1 MSKPFMK
8 YPRIGH
14 GIDVHRFGEG
24 DHVTIGGVKI
34 PHEQGLV
41 AHSDG
46 DVALHALCD
55 AILGALALGDI
66 GHHFPDTDASYKGA
80 DSRVLLRHVVSLL
93 ATHGYRVGNAD
104 ITVLAERPKLAPH
117 IVLMRER
124 MAEDMGVP
132 VEDVSVKATT
142 TEKLGFV
149 GRREGIEAHAVVM
162 LLPLE

>member
-1 MSKPFMK
+1 MTTPLQKF
-8 YPRIGH
+8 PRIGH

-55 AILGALALGDI
+55 AILGALAMGDI

-93 ATHGYRVGNAD
+93 PARGYRVGNAD
-104 ITVLAERPKLAPH
+104 ITVLAERPKMAPH
-117 IVLMRER
+117 IALMRER
-124 MAEDMGVP
+124 IAEDMGVTAD
-132 VEDVSVKATT
+132 DVSVKATT

>member
-1 MSKPFMK
+1 MSKKF
-8 YPRIGH
+8 PRIGH
-14 GIDVHRFGEG
+14 GIDVHRFGPG
-24 DHVTIGGVKI
+24 DHVTLGGVKI
-34 PHEQGLV
+34 SHDQGLV

-66 GHHFPDTDASYKGA
+66 GKHFPDTDANFSGA
-80 DSRVLLRHVVSLL
+80 DSRGLLRHVVQLMQSQ
-93 ATHGYRVGNAD
+93 GYALGNAD

-117 IVLMRER
+117 IELMRQR
-124 MAEDMGVP
+124 IAEDVGV
-132 VEDVSVKATT
+132 DAAQISVKATT

-162 LLPLE
+162 LFPV

>member
-1 MSKPFMK
+1 VTSPLPKF
-8 YPRIGH
+8 PRIGH

-24 DHVTIGGVKI
+24 DHVTIAGVKI
-34 PHEQGLV
+34 LHDQGLM

-55 AILGALALGDI
+55 AILGALAMGDI

-80 DSRVLLRHVVSLL
+80 DSRLLLRHVVSLL
-93 ATHGYRVGNAD
+93 PARGYRVGNAD
-104 ITVLAERPKLAPH
+104 ITILAERPKMAPH
-117 IVLMRER
+117 IALMRER
-124 MAEDMGVP
+124 IAADMDV
-132 VEDVSVKATT
+132 VVDDVSVKATT

-162 LLPLE
+162 LLPV

>member
-1 MSKPFMK
+1 MSKSF
-8 YPRIGH
+8 PRIGH
-14 GIDVHRFGEG
+14 GIDVHRFGPG
-24 DHVTIGGVKI
+24 DHVTLGGVKI
-34 PHEQGLV
+34 PHDQGLV

-66 GHHFPDTDASYKGA
+66 GKHFPDTDANYSGA
-80 DSRVLLRHVVSLL
+80 DSRGLLRHVIKLMQ
-93 ATHGYRVGNAD
+93 AQGYTLCNAD

-117 IVLMRER
+117 IELMRQR
-124 MAEDMGVP
+124 IAEDAGV
-132 VEDVSVKATT
+132 DAGQISVKATT

-162 LLPLE
+162 LFPA

>member
-1 MSKPFMK
+1 MK
-8 YPRIGH
+8 HPRMGH

-34 PHEQGLV
+34 PHDQGLV

-55 AILGALALGDI
+55 ALLGALAMGDI

-93 ATHGYRVGNAD
+93 SARGYRVGNAD

-124 MAEDMGVP
+124 IAEDMGVP

>member
-1 MSKPFMK
+1 MTSLF
-8 YPRIGH
+8 PRIGH
-14 GIDVHRFGEG
+14 GIDVHRFGPG
-24 DHVTIGGVKI
+24 DHVTLGGVKI

-66 GHHFPDTDASYKGA
+66 GQHFPDTDAAFSGA
-80 DSRVLLRHVVSLL
+80 DSRGLLRHVVGLMQ
-93 ATHGYRVGNAD
+93 ARGYRLGNAD
-104 ITVLAERPKLAPH
+104 VTVLAERPKLMPH
-117 IVLMRER
+117 IAAMR
-124 MAEDMGVP
+124 ACIAADCGVGA
-132 VEDVSVKATT
+132 DCVSVKATT

-162 LLPLE
+162 LLPG

>member
-1 MSKPFMK
+1 M
-8 YPRIGH
+8 RIGH
-14 GIDVHRFGEG
+14 GYDVHRFGEG

-34 PHEQGLV
+34 SHEQGLV

-46 DVALHALCD
+46 DVALHALRD
-55 AILGALALGDI
+55 AILGAPAMGDI

-80 DSRVLLRHVVSLL
+80 DSRQLLRHVASLL
-93 ATHGYRVGNAD
+93 PARGYRVGNAD

-117 IVLMRER
+117 IALMRER
-124 MAEDMGVP
+124 IAADIGVS
-132 VEDVSVKATT
+132 VDDVSVKATT